1 MGKLPLEGI
10 RIADFTQVV
19 QGPYATMLMGQMGAE
34 VIKVETE
41 SRTAIDQRMAG
52 GFTNLNGSKK
62 SITINLK
69 DPRGAD
75 VAKRLVKV
83 SHVAMENFGTGVMER
98 FGLDYDELCKV
109 KPDII
114 MLSSQALGRTGPL
127 KDAIGYFAEASNFA
141 GFSHL
146 TGYREGRPG
155 MVGAIWA
162 DHLTGMHMIF
172 AILSA
177 VRHHRRTGEGQ
188 YIQMSMAETVI
199 SAIPEAILDY
209 SVNGRDQGRQEN
221 LDVAMAPHNVY
232 RCQGFDKWVAVTVAN
247 EQEWLALCR
256 ATGHPEW
263 AEDPRFSD
271 SLSRWHNQEE
281 LGKLITEWTLQ
292 RTDYEAMHTLQQ
304 AGVAAGPVLDG
315 AGLSD
320 DPHLNERG
328 SFVPVGE
335 LEDKPF
341 SQIAHP
347 WRMSNS
353 PTPYYAVAP
362 SLGEHNRHVLEDV
375 LGMSREEIDQLT
387 EENVLV

>member
-41 SRTAIDQRMAG
+41 SRTAMDQRMAG

-98 FGLDYDELCKV
+98 FGLGYDELSKV
-109 KPDII
+109 NPDII

-162 DHLTGMHMIF
+162 DHLTGMHMVF

-177 VRHHRRTGEGQ
+177 VRHQRRTGEGQ

-232 RCQGFDKWVAVTVAN
+232 RCQGFDKWVAIAVAN
-247 EQEWLALCR
+247 EQEWLALCQT
-256 ATGHPEW
+256 TGHPEW

-281 LGKLITEWTLQ
+281 LDKLITEWTLQ

-304 AGVAAGPVLDG
+304 AGIAAGPVLDG

-347 WRMSNS
+347 WRMSGS

-362 SLGEHNRHVLEDV
+362 ALGEHNRHVLEDV